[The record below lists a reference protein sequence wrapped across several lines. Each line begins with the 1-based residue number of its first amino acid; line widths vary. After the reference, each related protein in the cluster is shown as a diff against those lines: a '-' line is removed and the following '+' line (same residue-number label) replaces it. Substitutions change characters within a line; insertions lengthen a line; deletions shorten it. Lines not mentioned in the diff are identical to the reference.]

1 MRTRTIFIG
10 FCCLIFLSCS
20 NNQSRVPSANVD
32 VSVYKNQIEQLK
44 RENDILKNYADSLL
58 QENAEKDQIIT
69 EIKQFFN

>member
-1 MRTRTIFIG
+1 MRTRTTFIS
-10 FCCLIFLSCS
+10 FCCLLFLSCS
-20 NNQSRVPSANVD
+20 NNQSRVPSAIVD

-58 QENAEKDQIIT
+58 QENAKKDQIIT